1 MPAVLTTNSTLVCAH
16 GGSVTTSG
24 STKLKVLNGNVLT
37 ISGVPAWSIAG
48 CGQTSGSSKPC
59 TKVLPP
65 LAAGVSTK
73 LRVGGSAA
81 VLATLSGTTEG
92 APAPG
97 PVTAQSAN
105 QGKLVAG

>member
-1 MPAVLTTNSTLVCAH
+1 MPAALTTNSTLICAH

-24 STKLKVLNGNVLT
+24 SSKLKVLHGSVLT
-37 ISGVPAWSIAG
+37 TSGVSSWSIAG

-59 TKVLPP
+59 TRVLPP
-65 LAAGVSTK
+65 LAAGVSSK
-73 LRVGGSAA
+73 LRVEGAAA

-105 QGKLVAG
+105 QSKLVAG